1 MITSSSG
8 APVRN
13 YSWFVMFI
21 LKRQDVEISTIQHP
35 KRDQQLPILYYQGQS
50 FRLISVFPASQEE
63 EAKAV
68 WRELTDN
75 RGKACVLLE
84 EPERY
89 SVWGKIRLDQLND
102 SDTDGGQRT
111 EILSRAAILLLQN
124 LYIDIE
130 EYLGVKQANLFEQDL
145 VQTCREKKLP
155 QADSSAAIQYLLKL
169 DPLQTLQLPHWQ
181 EHHLLVFL
189 EELYRLGKMY
199 SGESNFAHA
208 VADKLRDMPEGD
220 RAFVIIWLK
229 QSSVSKMWH

>member
-1 MITSSSG
+1 
-8 APVRN
+8 
-13 YSWFVMFI
+13 MFI

-50 FRLISVFPASQEE
+50 FRLISVFKASQEE

-89 SVWGKIRLDQLND
+89 SVWGKIRLDQLSS

-111 EILSRAAILLLQN
+111 EILLQAAILLLQN
-124 LYIDIE
+124 TYMDIE
-130 EYLGVKQANLFEQDL
+130 EYLGTRQANLFEEAL
-145 VQTCREKKLP
+145 TQTCSQRQLP
-155 QADSSAAIQYLLKL
+155 QTNSSAVIKHLLNL
-169 DPLQTLQLPHWQ
+169 DPLQALQLPHWQ
-181 EHHLLVFL
+181 ENHVLVFL
-189 EELYRLGKMY
+189 EELHRLGKEY
-199 SGESNFAHA
+199 FGNSNFARS
-208 VADKLRDMPEGD
+208 VADKLQDMPEGD
-220 RAFVIIWLK
+220 RSFVMMWLK